1 MGSGERKRST
11 NMAPVRTFFSLAWIK
26 ARRLPG
32 VRCSTEKTT
41 WSWSLCL
48 IIMPGRICV
57 AGIDIRK
64 TPEFWLWE
72 EDLSDG
78 TVRPVRNPTIVSQGL
93 AAFCMMT
100 PWDIR
105 EEKMSHLEK
114 EKQKL
119 VARIKR
125 IRGQV
130 DSIER
135 SLTGDDDCADILM
148 LLANVRGGIN
158 SLMAEVLEDH
168 IRLHLLASEKSLAPP
183 HELAED
189 LIDLVR
195 AYLK

>member
-1 MGSGERKRST
+1 
-11 NMAPVRTFFSLAWIK
+11 
-26 ARRLPG
+26 
-32 VRCSTEKTT
+32 
-41 WSWSLCL
+41 
-48 IIMPGRICV
+48 
-57 AGIDIRK
+57 
-64 TPEFWLWE
+64 
-72 EDLSDG
+72 
-78 TVRPVRNPTIVSQGL
+78 
-93 AAFCMMT
+93 
-100 PWDIR
+100 
-105 EEKMSHLEK
+105 MSHLDK

-135 SLTGDDDCADILM
+135 SLSAGDDCADILM

-168 IRLHLLASEKSLAPP
+168 IRLHLLSTDKSLTPP
-183 HELAED
+183 QELAED

>member
-1 MGSGERKRST
+1 
-11 NMAPVRTFFSLAWIK
+11 
-26 ARRLPG
+26 
-32 VRCSTEKTT
+32 
-41 WSWSLCL
+41 
-48 IIMPGRICV
+48 
-57 AGIDIRK
+57 
-64 TPEFWLWE
+64 
-72 EDLSDG
+72 
-78 TVRPVRNPTIVSQGL
+78 
-93 AAFCMMT
+93 
-100 PWDIR
+100 
-105 EEKMSHLEK
+105 MSNLDK
-114 EKQKL
+114 EQQKL

-135 SLTGDDDCADILM
+135 SLTTNDDCADILM

-168 IRLHLLASEKSLAPP
+168 IRLHLLSTETTKAQP

>member
-1 MGSGERKRST
+1 
-11 NMAPVRTFFSLAWIK
+11 
-26 ARRLPG
+26 
-32 VRCSTEKTT
+32 
-41 WSWSLCL
+41 
-48 IIMPGRICV
+48 
-57 AGIDIRK
+57 
-64 TPEFWLWE
+64 
-72 EDLSDG
+72 
-78 TVRPVRNPTIVSQGL
+78 
-93 AAFCMMT
+93 
-100 PWDIR
+100 
-105 EEKMSHLEK
+105 MSHLEK

-135 SLTGDDDCADILM
+135 SLTNGDDCADVLM

-168 IRLHLLASEKSLAPP
+168 IRLHLLSSDKNPASPT
-183 HELAED
+183 ELAED